1 MRPSSRRAISEA
13 IEQLA
18 DGFQQGM
25 DTQTLLGVT
34 GSGKTNTV
42 SWMLEEVQKPTLV
55 IAHNKTLAAQLYEE
69 FRNLFPNNAVE
80 YFVSYYDY
88 YQPEAYVEQSDT
100 YIDKD
105 ASINDEID
113 RLRHSATRSL
123 LTREDVIVVASVSAI
138 YGLGDPRNYIDM
150 SLRLEVG
157 EEIGRDELLA
167 QLVDLNYER
176 NDVDFTQGTFRVRG
190 DTIEIYPMYGRY
202 AVRVELW
209 GDEIDRMVKVDPL
222 EGKTQGDQQAV
233 LIHPA
238 EHYSIPETK
247 LERAMDEIRT
257 DLDSRISY
265 FERAGDMIA
274 AQRIDERTTFD
285 LEMMQETGYCS
296 GIENYSLYLSD
307 RESGEAPYTLLDYF
321 PDDFLTVV
329 DESHQTLP
337 QVRGQ
342 YAGDKSRKDSLVENG
357 FRLPTAYDNRPLTFE
372 EFQEKT
378 DQTLYVS
385 ATPSDYERDESDQI
399 VEQIVRPTHL
409 VDPEI
414 EVSEATGQIDDLM
427 NRIDERIERDERTL
441 VTTLTKRMAEDLT
454 EYLEEAGVNV
464 EYMHD
469 ETDTLERHEIIR
481 SLRLGEIDV
490 LVGIN
495 LLREGLDIPEVSLV
509 GILDAD
515 QEGFL
520 RSETTLVQTMGR
532 AARNVN
538 GEVVLY
544 ADAPSSA
551 MESAIEETQ
560 RRRKIQR
567 EYNAEHG
574 FERRPSK
581 RRSAR
586 PTSPAPP
593 PKPRRSPVANSRTT
607 RKPPATSPNSRTAWR
622 RPRATS
628 SSSWPQIFGIG
639 SARSARS
646 SNSLVTRMRAWFRLL
661 RSFSSQHHIITT
673 TAVNIYTLFC
683 VVTVLCHRGS
693 SCTSFRVVLRLSN
706 RTVNSPMLRR
716 RFLHLGCTG
725 SPRKCTAILGRT
737 AMVSA
742 VCSARLNWMIARET
756 SSERPARRG
765 SSASGVARSFRREP
779 APSSADS
786 AVSGSPTHCS

>member
-1 MRPSSRRAISEA
+1 MSDAQGPLQPDRPDVDRPFAVDAPFEPAGDQPEA
-13 IEQLA
+13 IEALA
-18 DGFQQGM
+18 NGFRSGM
-25 DTQTLLGVT
+25 DKQTLLGVT

-42 SWMLEEVQKPTLV
+42 SWVIEEIQKPTLV

-69 FRNLFPNNAVE
+69 FRNLFPDNAVE

-88 YQPEAYVEQSDT
+88 YQPEAYVEQTDT

-138 YGLGDPRNYIDM
+138 YGLGDPRNYVDM

-157 EEIGRDELLA
+157 EQIGRDDLLA

-222 EGKTQGDQQAV
+222 EGQTQGDQQAV

-247 LERAMDEIRT
+247 LERAMDEIRD

-265 FERAGDMIA
+265 FERQGDLVA
-274 AQRIDERTTFD
+274 AQRIEERTTFD
-285 LEMMQETGYCS
+285 LEMMAETGYCS
-296 GIENYSLYLSD
+296 GIENYSVYLSD
-307 RESGEAPYTLLDYF
+307 RDSGDAPYTLLDYF

-329 DESHQTLP
+329 DESHVTLP
-337 QVRGQ
+337 QIRGQ

-357 FRLPTAYDNRPLTFE
+357 FRLPTAYDNRPLTFD
-372 EFQEKT
+372 EFEEKT

-385 ATPSDYERDESDQI
+385 ATPGDYETDHSDQI

-409 VDPEI
+409 VDPQV
-414 EVSEATGQIDDLM
+414 EVADATGQVDDLM
-427 NRIDERIERDERTL
+427 DRIDERIARDERTL

-454 EYLEEAGVNV
+454 EYLEEAGVDV
-464 EYMHD
+464 AYMHD

-509 GILDAD
+509 AILDAD

-544 ADAPSSA
+544 ADEPSNA
-551 MESAIEETQ
+551 MASAIEETQ
-560 RRRKIQR
+560 RRRRIQQ
-567 EYNAEHG
+567 EYNEDHG
-574 FERRPSK
+574 LEPTTIDKEIGETNLPGSKTDTSDVSGRELTDEDDAARYIDGLEAQMQEAANNLEFELAADIRDRI
-581 RRSAR
+581 RELRDEFDLDGGDDEGI
-586 PTSPAPP
+586 APP
-593 PKPRRSPVANSRTT
+593 TEE
-607 RKPPATSPNSRTAWR
+607 
-622 RPRATS
+622 
-628 SSSWPQIFGIG
+628 F
-639 SARSARS
+639 
-646 SNSLVTRMRAWFRLL
+646 
-661 RSFSSQHHIITT
+661 
-673 TAVNIYTLFC
+673 
-683 VVTVLCHRGS
+683 
-693 SCTSFRVVLRLSN
+693 
-706 RTVNSPMLRR
+706 
-716 RFLHLGCTG
+716 
-725 SPRKCTAILGRT
+725 
-737 AMVSA
+737 
-742 VCSARLNWMIARET
+742 
-756 SSERPARRG
+756 
-765 SSASGVARSFRREP
+765 
-779 APSSADS
+779 
-786 AVSGSPTHCS
+786 